1 MKYLIAGSLVM
12 FSLAGCAPL
21 SPQAAG
27 VMMYSQASTLI
38 DSCKKLGPVSVKAK
52 MGGEI
57 GVQQAKNDLR
67 QVAFDKYNADSVV
80 VLNVDMNLFAAPT
93 VTGMALKCGTGK
105 VAKNY

>member
-1 MKYLIAGSLVM
+1 MKYLSIGLLMVLSL
-12 FSLAGCAPL
+12 SGCAPL

-27 VMMYSQASTLI
+27 VMIYSQASTLI
-38 DSCKKLGPVSVKAK
+38 DSCEKLGPVSVKAK

-80 VLNVDMNLFAAPT
+80 VLNVDNNFFTAPT
-93 VTGMALKCGTGK
+93 ITGMALKCGSGRA
-105 VAKNY
+105 AKK